1 MSRRAE
7 VARIGF
13 GFLVVGLAGTTAG
26 GMLTGCGAAPQAK
39 INCTLTQAV
48 LPATTTADHTA
59 ASPGNQGAF
68 DVGYV
73 AAPEGCAVPAIVVS
87 PQAFVWVSSDP
98 VNAPISNAKDA
109 TAGVATCVGA
119 TTATISAANPPT
131 LTGGPA
137 IATAT
142 LTCK

>member
-1 MSRRAE
+1 
-7 VARIGF
+7 
-13 GFLVVGLAGTTAG
+13 
-26 GMLTGCGAAPQAK
+26 MLTGCGAAPQTK
-39 INCTLTQAV
+39 INCTLTQGVFPVTA
-48 LPATTTADHTA
+48 TADHMA
-59 ASPGNQGAF
+59 ASPGDQVGF

-73 AAPEGCAVPAIVVS
+73 ATPQGCAVPAVVIS

-98 VNAPISNAKDA
+98 INAPISNAKDA

-119 TTATISAANPPT
+119 TTATISTNPVNS
-131 LTGGPA
+131 

>member
-1 MSRRAE
+1 MSRRAD

-26 GMLTGCGAAPQAK
+26 GMLTGCGAAPQTK
-39 INCTLTQAV
+39 INCTLTQGV
-48 LPATTTADHTA
+48 LPATATADHTA
-59 ASPGNQGAF
+59 ASPGDQQAF
-68 DVGYV
+68 NVGYL
-73 AAPEGCAVPAIVVS
+73 AAPAGCGVPAIVVP

-98 VNAPISNAKDA
+98 INAPISNAAA

-119 TTATISAANPPT
+119 TTATISTNPVNS
-131 LTGGPA
+131 

>member
-1 MSRRAE
+1 MGRRAD
-7 VARIGF
+7 VPRIAF
-13 GFLVVGLAGTTAG
+13 GFLVFGLAGTTAG

-48 LPATTTADHTA
+48 LPATATADHA
-59 ASPGNQGAF
+59 VASPGDQVAF

-73 AAPEGCAVPAIVVS
+73 AAPQGCAVPAVVIS

-119 TTATISAANPPT
+119 TTATISTNPVNS
-131 LTGGPA
+131 

>member
-1 MSRRAE
+1 MSKRAD
-7 VARIGF
+7 VARMGF
-13 GFLVVGLAGTTAG
+13 GVLVLGIAGTTTG
-26 GMLTGCGAAPQAK
+26 GLLTGCGAAPGMAK
-39 INCTLTQAV
+39 INCTLTQGV
-48 LPATTTADHTA
+48 LPATATADHTA
-59 ASPGNQGAF
+59 ASPGDQQGF
-68 DVGYV
+68 NVGYV
-73 AAPEGCAVPAIVVS
+73 AAPQGCAVPAVVIS

-119 TTATISAANPPT
+119 TTATISTSPV
-131 LTGGPA
+131 GS

>member
-1 MSRRAE
+1 MSRRAD

-26 GMLTGCGAAPQAK
+26 GMLTGCGAAPQTK

-48 LPATTTADHTA
+48 LPATATADHMA
-59 ASPGNQGAF
+59 ASPGDQQAF

-73 AAPEGCAVPAIVVS
+73 AAPQGCGVPATNVIAG
-87 PQAFVWVSSDP
+87 PQSYVWVSSDP
-98 VNAPISNAKDA
+98 INAPISNAKDA

-119 TTATISAANPPT
+119 TTATISTNPVNS
-131 LTGGPA
+131 

>member
-1 MSRRAE
+1 MSKRAK
-7 VARIGF
+7 VARIGL

-26 GMLTGCGAAPQAK
+26 GMLTGCGVAPEAAK
-39 INCTLTQAV
+39 INCTLTQGV
-48 LPATTTADHTA
+48 LPATATADHTA
-59 ASPGNQGAF
+59 ASPGDRQAF

-73 AAPEGCAVPAIVVS
+73 LATPGCALPTAILS

-98 VNAPISNAKDA
+98 INAPISNAA
-109 TAGVATCVGA
+109 AAAGIATCVGA
-119 TTATISAANPPT
+119 TTATISTNPVNS
-131 LTGGPA
+131 